1 MDNDLSAEPIAGLL
15 EAATGDSNASLGSD
29 AEQRYRW
36 LLDHSPVG
44 ICVHV
49 DGRYVYV
56 NEALVRNLAA
66 DSADQLLGRRVADFL
81 HPDSQIAVRD
91 FIAARRHEGD
101 ATPALEITVLPLD
114 GTTLTVEALGVR
126 TRWEGK
132 PAHKVIFRDL
142 SAQKAVESGLR
153 FQAALVSHVS
163 DAIIATTEHGV
174 ITSWNPAAEAIYGSS
189 AAHALGLPIS
199 EVVDAALDPASVVA
213 GGGVEHATHRSADGS
228 ALTMRVSVSSMG
240 DGYVVLCADQTA
252 LRRAEQHFQTVVRSL
267 EEGVVVIG
275 ADGGVEFVNPAALRI
290 VGVPETGIDAIEFA
304 KLASVSVYDGDGALL
319 SPDQQPVLE
328 TLTASPRHA
337 TTYGIDRR
345 SDGQR
350 IWLSVNWS
358 LLDPTDPARSSV
370 LISFVDITK
379 SHNAHQQLLHQ
390 ATHDVLTGLPNRARV
405 LALMTKYIGAGQC
418 RLGAVLFID
427 FDNFKAINDALGHH
441 AGDTVLQIAAQHL
454 NQAMRP
460 GDVVGRVGGDEFV
473 ALLAAPLQPAEIDDL
488 ARRLHAALAEPI
500 AVDHH
505 IDPTATRYVWISASI
520 GLVSVRPDDSRSAEE
535 ILRDSDLAMY
545 QAKRTGQATSRYER
559 TPARKSLGRAAIDRL
574 RARGRRATD
583 QAGS

>member
-1 MDNDLSAEPIAGLL
+1 MDNDLSAEPIAGRS
-15 EAATGDSNASLGSD
+15 AVAIDDSHVSLGSD

-56 NEALVRNLAA
+56 NQALVRNLAA

-91 FIAARRHEGD
+91 FIAARRDEGD

-126 TRWEGK
+126 TQWEGK

-142 SAQKAVESGLR
+142 SAQKAVEAGLR
-153 FQAALVSHVS
+153 FQAALVTHVS
-163 DAIIATTEHGV
+163 DAIISTTAHGEV
-174 ITSWNPAAEAIYGSS
+174 TSWNPAAEAIYGST
-189 AAHALGLPIS
+189 AARALGLPVS
-199 EVVDAALDPASVVA
+199 EVVGAALDPARILA
-213 GGGVEHATHRSADGS
+213 GGGVEHATHRAADGS
-228 ALTMRVSVSSMG
+228 ALTMRVSVSPMS

-252 LRRAEQHFQTVVRSL
+252 LRRAEKHFQTVVRSL

-275 ADGGVEFVNPAALRI
+275 AGGEVEFVNPAALRI
-290 VGVPETGIDAIEFA
+290 VGVPETGIDAVEFA
-304 KLASVSVYDGDGALL
+304 KLASVAVYDGDGALL

-370 LISFVDITK
+370 LISFVDITE

-390 ATHDVLTGLPNRARV
+390 ATHDLLTGLPNRARV
-405 LALMTKYIGAGQC
+405 LALMTEYIGASHC
-418 RLGAVLFID
+418 SLGAVLFID
-427 FDNFKAINDALGHH
+427 FDNFKAINDALGHQ

-454 NQAMRP
+454 NEALRP

-473 ALLAAPLQPAEIDDL
+473 ALLAAPLEPAEIDDL

-505 IDPTATRYVWISASI
+505 IDATATRYVWISASI
-520 GLVSVRPDDSRSAEE
+520 GVVSVCADDSRSADE
-535 ILRDSDLAMY
+535 ILRDADLAMY
-545 QAKRTGQATSRYER
+545 HVKRTGQATGRYQQSPTR
-559 TPARKSLGRAAIDRL
+559 ISLRRAVIDRL
-574 RARGRRATD
+574 LARRRRAT
-583 QAGS
+583 GS